1 MATKLTGR
9 LGVPALVLFLVF
21 GMLAGSEGLDLIY
34 FDNAIVAQLFGV
46 LALIIILFEGGL
58 QTEAPQVW
66 KVKWEAITLATLG
79 VLLTAAIVG
88 AFASY
93 ILDVPLLDGFL
104 LGSIVGSTDA
114 AAVFMVLGAKNIK
127 KKLSSILEA
136 ESASNDPMAIFL
148 TLSLLQIL
156 VNDEANIW
164 VFIGNFFWQMGAG
177 VFLGYL
183 IGKISVKMINKI
195 EFDAAALYPV
205 FSLGLGI
212 LTYSLVDWVNG
223 SGFLAVYVAALV
235 IGSSELANRYSILRF
250 NEGVAW
256 MMQILMFVMLGLL
269 VFPSQVIQ
277 VVVPGTILSLLLM
290 FVARPIGVL
299 LCMLPFKMSWRG
311 RLFLSWAGLRGAVP
325 IVLATFPLIA
335 EYEYSQLF
343 FNAVFFVVVTSAL
356 VQGLT
361 ISPLARWLGLEE
373 EEKESSSYSLELVSL
388 KRTRSD
394 IIELSI
400 AEDAPVV
407 GHQLQE
413 LDLPTDT
420 LINAIVRDDRI
431 IIPHGETRI
440 EAGDVLFV
448 LVTKKNSRAVKKYL
462 LGSS

>member
-1 MATKLTGR
+1 M
-9 LGVPALVLFLVF
+9 
-21 GMLAGSEGLDLIY
+21 
-34 FDNAIVAQLFGV
+34 
-46 LALIIILFEGGL
+46 IIILFEGGL

-356 VQGLT
+356 R
-361 ISPLARWLGLEE
+361 AGLE
-373 EEKESSSYSLELVSL
+373 
-388 KRTRSD
+388 RGQP
-394 IIELSI
+394 
-400 AEDAPVV
+400 A
-407 GHQLQE
+407 
-413 LDLPTDT
+413 
-420 LINAIVRDDRI
+420 
-431 IIPHGETRI
+431 
-440 EAGDVLFV
+440 
-448 LVTKKNSRAVKKYL
+448 
-462 LGSS
+462 